1 MSNQKVSATNGGVN
15 WWLFREKPGEFAKV
29 LAIGISAAI
38 VVMLFVLPRI
48 GSVLPKIL
56 GDELLYSQHARL
68 LSPSEWTLPNYLFYW
83 VFSSTNACGYE
94 FYSCGKSINFTLLL
108 GIGFVI
114 YLTARLV
121 AAPWPSLYLAVLTLI
136 GPIAVYASYFTPDTM
151 FFLGMSIVIYRS
163 LRANSESKFHQWI
176 LLGAILGVTSTVKPH
191 ALFVIPALV
200 VYSMFLI
207 SKYDVKGI
215 GRGIL
220 NSGILILSTLSAK
233 FALGFAIAGPKG
245 LSLFGPNY
253 EGAWDSATRAS
264 SLGYSESTSHANV
277 LAVTVS
283 ETDLPKQFAAEASNM
298 DSYLSMTVWELVIH
312 AGFIAFMFSVPVL
325 LAFRHLVPLFAT
337 RELTEKSVAQ
347 KLSFLSLLVLATGIV
362 TTSVFTAFAPTWGEI
377 LDFRLMIR
385 YYEYVFPFLVILTL
399 ITLPKSKAKVS
410 VYLGVLILSILAI
423 ASTTKLAK
431 DVPPLFTDS
440 TLFSGLYFSNISIW
454 VFCVAGIALLLYG
467 ASAPENARKYWLY
480 GWLPA
485 ITILVAISTQIGMTN
500 PSSEKGMYTVAAQTA
515 HDKLS
520 LEQREQLLVVGN
532 YKNNVQAS
540 QLWIDSK
547 GVQGVWLDRGQTV
560 NVDALGPEINYVLL
574 IGELGIS
581 GNFRIIEKSESFAIV
596 ERLK

>member
-15 WWLFREKPGEFAKV
+15 WWLFREKPGDFAKV
-29 LAIGISAAI
+29 LATGIGAAI

-94 FYSCGKSINFTLLL
+94 FYSCGKSINFMLLL

-121 AAPWPSLYLAVLTLI
+121 AAPWPSLYVAVITLI

-163 LRANSESKFHQWI
+163 LRANPETRFHQWMI
-176 LLGAILGVTSTVKPH
+176 IGAFLGATSTVKPH
-191 ALFVIPALV
+191 ALFVVPALM

-207 SKYDVKGI
+207 SKYDFKGI
-215 GRGIL
+215 GRGML
-220 NSGILILSTLSAK
+220 NSGLLVLATLGAK
-233 FALGFAIAGPKG
+233 FAIGFAIAGPKG
-245 LSLFGPNY
+245 FSLFGPNY
-253 EGAWDSATRAS
+253 EGAWNSATRAS
-264 SLGYSESTSHANV
+264 SIWDSESTSKADV
-277 LAVTVS
+277 FAATVS
-283 ETDLPKQFAAEASNM
+283 ETDLPKQFAAEASNI
-298 DSYLSMTVWELVIH
+298 DAYLSMTVWELIIH
-312 AGFIAFMFSVPVL
+312 AGFLTFMFSVPVL
-325 LAFRHLVPLFAT
+325 LAFKNLIPFFAT
-337 RELTEKSVAQ
+337 REFSERSVAQ
-347 KLSFLSLLVLATGIV
+347 KLSFLSISMMATGIA
-362 TTSVFTAFAPTWGEI
+362 TTSIFTAFAPTWGEV

-385 YYEYVFPFLVILTL
+385 YYEYVFPYLVILTL
-399 ITLPKSKAKVS
+399 ITIPKSKAKFPA
-410 VYLGVLILSILAI
+410 YIWALLLAILAVT
-423 ASTTKLAK
+423 STTKLAK

-440 TLFSGLYFSNISIW
+440 TLFAGLYFSNISIW
-454 VFCVAGIALLLYG
+454 VFCVAGIALLIYG
-467 ASAPENARKYWLY
+467 TSTAENARKFWLY

-485 ITILVAISTQIGMTN
+485 ITILTAISTQLGMTN
-500 PSSEKGMYTVAAQTA
+500 PSSEKGMYTVAAQTT
-515 HDKLS
+515 HEKLS

-547 GVQGVWLDRGQTV
+547 GVQGLWVDRGQTI
-560 NVDALGPEINYVLL
+560 NVDALGPEITYVLL
-574 IGELGIS
+574 IGELGVS
-581 GNFRIIEKSESFAIV
+581 GNFKIIDKSESFALV